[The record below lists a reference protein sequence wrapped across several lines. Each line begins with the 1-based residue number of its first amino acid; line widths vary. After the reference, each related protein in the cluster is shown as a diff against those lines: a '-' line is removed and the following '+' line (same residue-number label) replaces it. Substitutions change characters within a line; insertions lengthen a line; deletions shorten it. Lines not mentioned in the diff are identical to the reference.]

1 MPLRTSSGR
10 VSATATPKVNKDD
23 SEAQNNTPTSTR
35 SGRSIKK
42 PDTISPYFNKS
53 TGKKGK
59 GKKAQGDSG
68 EDDSHDSTELTSGE
82 ENSSDDDEGSEDEFG
97 PSEDDQDGAGVEDS
111 ESEAEPMD
119 SDFVDEDDD
128 YRPGRGKRR
137 ESTARNTKTPPKR
150 AKTSAKA
157 NGQASSGKKKELK
170 MKIGDHEYI
179 EGYDDEEDDMT
190 DTDLEDGQ
198 EIAGRIYPAPKTG
211 QVPPGQISQNT
222 LNFLKNLQ
230 IPERN
235 DRDWFKS
242 HEPSFRQAEKEWKS
256 FVGIMQQQLSDVD
269 DEVPVLPPSDVI
281 HRIYRD
287 IRFSSDKT
295 PYKKGLSFT
304 TSRGGRKGHFGSY
317 HLYISP
323 NGRSLLAG
331 GIWMPDKNQTAS
343 IRHRILTEEG
353 CTRFRKVIE
362 EKEFVKWFGE
372 AKEKKRERRNVFGH
386 DDALK
391 VAPKGVDKEHRD
403 IDLLKLRTVAVVH
416 HFTDE
421 EVVDPDFQDKVK
433 VGARVMLP
441 FIRMLNDFVSLSPDN
456 DE

>member
-1 MPLRTSSGR
+1 MPPRTSSRR
-10 VSATATPKVNKDD
+10 VSATAMQKPKEGD
-23 SEAQNNTPTSTR
+23 SAMQNNTPTSTR

-42 PDTISPYFNKS
+42 PDTISPYFNKF

-59 GKKAQGDSG
+59 EKKAHEGSG
-68 EDDSHDSTELTSGE
+68 EDDSHEPTGLNSWE
-82 ENSSDDDEGSEDEFG
+82 ENSSSNDEGSEDEFG

-111 ESEAEPMD
+111 ESESEAESMD
-119 SDFVDEDDD
+119 SDFLDEDDD
-128 YRPGRGKRR
+128 YQSNRGKKRG
-137 ESTARNTKTPPKR
+137 STSRKAKPPPKR

-157 NGQASSGKKKELK
+157 NRQASSAKKKELK
-170 MKIGDHEYI
+170 KKVGDHEYI

-287 IRFSSDKT
+287 VRFSSDKT

-353 CTRFRKVIE
+353 CARFRQVIG

-372 AKEKKRERRNVFGH
+372 AKEKKGERRNVFGH

-391 VAPKGVDKEHRD
+391 VAPKGVD
-403 IDLLKLRTVAVVH
+403 
-416 HFTDE
+416 
-421 EVVDPDFQDKVK
+421 
-433 VGARVMLP
+433 
-441 FIRMLNDFVSLSPDN
+441 SL
-456 DE
+456 